1 MSGFTLDIFP
11 SKLGGGLP
19 GGQPKGGLIGGG
31 DGNNGGSGMEGAS
44 TRARDRNILR
54 KAFGNHVFV
63 VGSLAPLDIPR
74 DSEGQSRWRTSPFRV
89 AENAGDILGTVNM
102 HPNMALPGG
111 YNQING
117 IGPSQLH
124 ATKSANGVKK
134 SNSGAAY
141 SGNPKFVYD
150 GSDYTRFKKLQAKNR
165 NYNDKSFGGDDF
177 HSTFVP
183 LKRVRH

>member
-54 KAFGNHVFV
+54 KAFGNHVFIA
-63 VGSLAPLDIPR
+63 GSVSPLDIPR
-74 DSEGQSRWRTSPFRV
+74 DSQGQSRWRTSPFRV

-102 HPNMALPGG
+102 HPNMGLPGG
-111 YNQING
+111 YNQVNG
-117 IGPSQLH
+117 IGPSRLH

-134 SNSGAAY
+134 SILVILSLFMMVQIILDLRN
-141 SGNPKFVYD
+141 
-150 GSDYTRFKKLQAKNR
+150 FK
-165 NYNDKSFGGDDF
+165 
-177 HSTFVP
+177 
-183 LKRVRH
+183 LKIEIIMIKVLVVMIFIVLLYL